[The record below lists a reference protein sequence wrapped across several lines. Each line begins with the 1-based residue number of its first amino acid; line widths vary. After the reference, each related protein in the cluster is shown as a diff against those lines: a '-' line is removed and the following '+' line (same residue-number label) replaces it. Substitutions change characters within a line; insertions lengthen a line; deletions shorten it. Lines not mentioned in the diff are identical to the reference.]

1 MGGQARLLMALAA
14 SLVAGLV
21 AWMGGANLPV
31 ALLLAAAVGGPV
43 LLWLLDRRINPAN
56 PAFEPMPHVPG
67 TSLAALARSFP
78 LPLVLL
84 DRREMVTDVSQSARD
99 MFPALVVGRP
109 LSLIIRDPD
118 FVAVLG
124 RTLRSGDAGSLT
136 LENIPEPGE
145 ALKVYITRFG
155 QEANPRVA
163 VVFEDL
169 TEPRALER
177 MRVDFVA
184 NASHEL
190 RTPLA
195 SLIGFVETLQGPAR
209 NDVVARERFLAIMRE
224 QAGRMARVIDD
235 LLSLSRAEMRA
246 HQAPSAT
253 IDLGVIAREIVD
265 SLGLSARERGVTLE
279 CDTPGQPVL
288 VVGDRDDLL
297 RLLEN
302 LAENAIK
309 YGRDGGRV
317 ELRVTQDGAGPL
329 LSVRDYGPGIEPEH
343 IPRLTERFY
352 RVDVSRSRE
361 VGGTGLGLAIVKHIA
376 ARHRARLDIAS
387 EPGKGATFSVRF
399 PKPAAAGKPEL

>member
-1 MGGQARLLMALAA
+1 MSGQARLLLALAA
-14 SLVAGLV
+14 SGLAGVV
-21 AWMGGANLPV
+21 AWAGGATPGV
-31 ALLLAAAVGGPV
+31 ALLLAVAVGTPF
-43 LLWLLDRRINPAN
+43 LLWLLSRSVSPAH
-56 PAFEPMPHVPG
+56 PVFEPPAHVPG
-67 TSLAALARSFP
+67 NSLTALARAFP

-84 DRREMVTDVSQSARD
+84 DRREMVTDVSQAARQ

-118 FVAVLG
+118 FVAALSQ
-124 RTLRSGDAGSLT
+124 TLRAGENGLLT

-145 ALKVYITRFG
+145 AVKVHITRFG
-155 QEANPRVA
+155 QEANPRIA

-209 NDVVARERFLAIMRE
+209 NDQAARERFLGIMRE

-246 HQAPSAT
+246 HQAPSEQ
-253 IDLGVIAREIVD
+253 IDLGIVVREIVD
-265 SLGLSARERGVTLE
+265 SLGLSARERGVVLE
-279 CDTPGQPVL
+279 WQVPERPVR
-288 VVGDRDDLL
+288 VQGERDDLI

-302 LAENAIK
+302 LTENAIK
-309 YGRDGGRV
+309 YGREGGKV
-317 ELRVTQDGAGPL
+317 EIRLTDEATGPT
-329 LSVRDYGPGIEPEH
+329 LSVRDFGPGIAPEH

-376 ARHRARLDIAS
+376 ARHRARLEIVS
-387 EPGKGATFSVRF
+387 EPGKGATFAVRF
-399 PKPAAAGKPEL
+399 PKTAA